1 MQWNTLIDEAQT
13 ACETNDIQLAFG
25 KLVEALAYL
34 EKFPQGDV
42 FLVETL
48 RPLTEIL
55 WGNGDEA
62 LCLEYLVTLL
72 QTEERLHGMGSLET
86 NLSLTRLS
94 ELNFKR
100 GRYIEAEAYGR
111 KSFFILQK
119 AIGDDCLDVA
129 IAGHILAVLHQAAG
143 NYESAEKM
151 YKRSLSSLTRLRA
164 NSNEITSTL
173 ADYASLLRLLHR
185 DEEAEHLIRCSAS
198 AA

>member
-1 MQWNTLIDEAQT
+1 MHWNILIDEAQA
-13 ACETNDIQLAFG
+13 ACEINDLQVARQ

-55 WGNGDEA
+55 WNSGDDTI
-62 LCLEYLVTLL
+62 CLDYLVQQLHA
-72 QTEERLHGMGSLET
+72 EERLHGMGSLET

-94 ELNFKR
+94 ELHFKSSHFV
-100 GRYIEAEAYGR
+100 EAEAYGR

-119 AIGDDCLDVA
+119 ACGDDNLDVA

-143 NYESAEKM
+143 SFEASERM
-151 YKRSLSSLTRLRA
+151 YKRALSSLTRLRA
-164 NSNEITSTL
+164 DNAEVTSTL
-173 ADYASLLRLLHR
+173 ANYSTLLRLLHR
-185 DEEAEHLIRCSAS
+185 DEEADHLLRCSSS

>member
-1 MQWNTLIDEAQT
+1 MQWNILIDEAQA
-13 ACETNDIQLAFG
+13 ACETNDLRLAQD

-55 WGNGDEA
+55 WSSGDDD
-62 LCLEYLVTLL
+62 LCLEYLVQQLHA
-72 QTEERLHGMGSLET
+72 EERLHGMGSLET

-94 ELNFKR
+94 ESHFKASHFV
-100 GRYIEAEAYGR
+100 EAEAYGR

-119 AIGDDCLDVA
+119 AYGDDNLDVA

-143 NYESAEKM
+143 SYEASERM

-164 NSNEITSTL
+164 DQGEVTSTL
-173 ADYASLLRLLHR
+173 ANYASLLRLLHR
-185 DEEAEHLIRCSAS
+185 DEEADHLLKCSAS